1 MMGEPIPSLSLAVVT
16 TYMQRWID
24 LRYVGITLNASF
36 YRGSLIF
43 SISISG
49 IEWVGTQHETRGG
62 PSVVTMSLGGSA
74 SLPLNDAV
82 ETVCVLFCEG
92 TCLSQVP

>member
-16 TYMQRWID
+16 TSMQRWID
-24 LRYVGITLNASF
+24 LRYVGITLNTSF
-36 YRGSLIF
+36 YRSSPIF
-43 SISISG
+43 SNSISG
-49 IEWVGTQHETRGG
+49 IEWVGTQHRTRGG

-82 ETVCVLFCEG
+82 ETVCVLFRGG
-92 TCLSQVP
+92 TCLSQFP